1 MKKKE
6 ILFLCIF
13 VVVAVLFTVLVKY
26 VDVQKIGPNG
36 SAVGFSAINN
46 FVHELTSYRET
57 LYKLTKYIGYLPII
71 SLPIYAFLGLMEL
84 VKGKSIKK
92 VHKELIILGI
102 FYAIVLAIYVFFEK
116 VVINYRPVLMEGE
129 LEASYPSSHTLM
141 AICFCSFAVI
151 INNKLYK
158 NKYTKI
164 INYGMAIF
172 LVGIVIGRLLSGVHW
187 FTDIIGGILIAIP
200 IVYAFYLL
208 VNKKK
213 KRKRKED

>member
-129 LEASYPSSHTLM
+129 LEASYPSSHTLLSLC
-141 AICFCSFAVI
+141 ICGSTI
-151 INNKLYK
+151 ILNNHLFKRIK
-158 NKYTKI
+158 IAKYENYVAFISMILILFGRI
-164 INYGMAIF
+164 I
-172 LVGIVIGRLLSGVHW
+172 SGVHW
-187 FTDIIGGILIAIP
+187 FTDIVGGAI
-200 IVYAFYLL
+200 ISITLL
-208 VNKKK
+208 YIYNSIINCLKIKK
-213 KRKRKED
+213 